1 LARKYVAGLT
11 PGYRLAPGLGGNTRG
26 RPRVEVNRWR
36 ERYVLARA
44 ATGVAGFGEFN
55 FRFENSSA
63 QVMQDVLR
71 TLALHLG

>member
-1 LARKYVAGLT
+1 
-11 PGYRLAPGLGGNTRG
+11 
-26 RPRVEVNRWR
+26 VEVNRWR

-44 ATGVAGFGEFN
+44 ATDVAGFGEFN

-71 TLALHLG
+71 TLARRLG